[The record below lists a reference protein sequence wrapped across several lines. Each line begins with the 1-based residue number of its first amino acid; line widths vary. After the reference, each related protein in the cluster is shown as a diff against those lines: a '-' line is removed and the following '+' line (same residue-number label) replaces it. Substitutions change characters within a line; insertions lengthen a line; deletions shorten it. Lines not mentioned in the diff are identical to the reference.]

1 MKLPGY
7 YALDTASLVRRTRCC
22 ILVQTLGVMC
32 ALAPGDDLRAQTAAK
47 GYPVKSLRIIVSLPP
62 AGTTDIVAR
71 IVAQKLTEALGQTVI
86 VDNRPGGGTT
96 IGNAVV
102 ARAAPDGYTL
112 LYSGSSLATTVPL
125 YRNLPYDPVRDLAPI
140 GPVGQSF
147 FVLAVHPSM
156 PVHSVRELI
165 SLARAKPRQ
174 ISYASA
180 GAGTITHLTV
190 ELFLANAKIELLHVP
205 YKGGAPAILALVSGQ
220 VEAIFNPIA
229 EILPHVRAGGK
240 VRALAVTSPKRAPDL
255 PDLPTLAE
263 SGLPGSTVSTWSGLY
278 APAGTPL
285 PIIER
290 LNSELNRLLQMP
302 DVRERFQA
310 GGLVPVGGTP
320 AALGD
325 YLKAEIARWTKVV
338 KEAGIKIE

>member
-1 MKLPGY
+1 
-7 YALDTASLVRRTRCC
+7 
-22 ILVQTLGVMC
+22 MC
-32 ALAPGDDLRAQTAAK
+32 AFAAGDDLHAQAPAK

-165 SLARAKPRQ
+165 SLAKAKPRQ

-240 VRALAVTSPKRAPDL
+240 VRALAVTSPKRAPIFRTCRPSPNPVFRAAL
-255 PDLPTLAE
+255 
-263 SGLPGSTVSTWSGLY
+263 SRTWSGLY

-290 LNSELNRLLQMP
+290 LNSELNRMVQMP
-302 DVRERFQA
+302 DVQERFQSWRPGPRRRNTGRA
-310 GGLVPVGGTP
+310 RRLSQGGDRALDESGEGG
-320 AALGD
+320 GD
-325 YLKAEIARWTKVV
+325 QD
-338 KEAGIKIE
+338 